1 MGELGRTEQT
11 ITAVLDKTELEEAH
25 ASLEDAMSGF
35 ESVVRQKL
43 EEANQACRCLEEE
56 QCTTE
61 LTRRLTRLGRG
72 RRREQNTS
80 RPMPVDAEGPN

>member
-1 MGELGRTEQT
+1 MCERGRTEQT

-43 EEANQACRCLEEE
+43 EEANQAC
-56 QCTTE
+56 
-61 LTRRLTRLGRG
+61 
-72 RRREQNTS
+72 
-80 RPMPVDAEGPN
+80 